1 MKQVTIKTDF
11 GDMNLAFL
19 ADKAPA
25 HVENFI
31 ELAESGFY
39 NGLRFHRIIDG
50 FMIQGG
56 CPRGDGTGS
65 GPRHLNAEFNDTRH
79 ERGTLSMAR
88 AQDPN
93 SASCQFFICLD
104 EAGFLDGQYTAF
116 GRIADDASLETLKKI
131 GKVPVEDPGTGE
143 ASSPLHPVEIQE
155 MVVTELATED

>member
-1 MKQVTIKTDF
+1 
-11 GDMNLAFL
+11 MNLAFL

-39 NGLRFHRIIDG
+39 NGLRIHRIVDG

-56 CPRGDGTGS
+56 CPQGDGTGS
-65 GPRHLNAEFNDTRH
+65 GPRQLKAEFNDTPH
-79 ERGTLSMAR
+79 VRGTLSMAR

-104 EAGFLDGQYTAF
+104 EVGFLDGQYTAF
-116 GRIADDASLETLKKI
+116 GRIADDSSLETLTKI
-131 GKVPVEDPGTGE
+131 GKVPVKDPGTGE
-143 ASSPLHPVEIQE
+143 ASSPLDPVEIQE
-155 MVVTELATED
+155 MVVTELASED